1 MRKLAV
7 AVTAALALVAVLVLG
22 ASVAI
27 GMAGL
32 GVVAVVGDVHLLP
45 EGPAPGAGGRSVV
58 PVIAA
63 DAEARRGLP
72 RTDAYPH
79 DCAVAKCV
87 ALTFDDG
94 PGPYTAELLKTLKD
108 EKVRATFFV
117 LGEKVAE
124 NPDVLRATAEAGHQI
139 GNHTWDHRDLTRLDA
154 AAVRSELTRTSDLV
168 RQVAGVRPS
177 VMRPPYGSSDRKV
190 AKELEA
196 LGLPEVT
203 WTIDP
208 QDWRGLSRDAVAAK
222 VLKEVQPGEIVL
234 LHDIKRDSVRAVPR
248 IVAELKKRGYVF
260 ATVSELLAPA
270 VVTPGV
276 QYRGLL

>member
-1 MRKLAV
+1 MAMTV
-7 AVTAALALVAVLVLG
+7 ALALVAVLALG

-45 EGPAPGAGGRSVV
+45 EGPAPGVRNRPAV
-58 PVIAA
+58 PVVAA
-63 DAEARRGLP
+63 DAERRRGL
-72 RTDAYPH
+72 RADAYPN

-94 PGPYTAELLKTLKD
+94 PGPYTAQLLRSLARED
-108 EKVRATFFV
+108 VRATFFV
-117 LGEKVAE
+117 LGEKVE
-124 NPDVLRATAEAGHQI
+124 ELPEVLRATAAAGHQI
-139 GNHTWDHRDLTRLDA
+139 GNHTWDHRDLTGLDA
-154 AAVRSELTRTSDLV
+154 KGIRDELSRTSDLV
-168 RQVAGVRPS
+168 TRIAGVRPS
-177 VMRPPYGSSDRKV
+177 VMRPPYGASDGKV
-190 AKELEA
+190 AKELAA

-208 QDWRGLSRDAVAAK
+208 QDWRGMAHDAVAAK

-234 LHDIKRDSVRAVPR
+234 LHDIRKDSVEAVPQ
-248 IVAELKKRGYVF
+248 IVKELKKRGYVF
-260 ATVSELLAPA
+260 ATVSELLAPT

>member
-7 AVTAALALVAVLVLG
+7 ALMAALALVTVLAVGSGL
-22 ASVAI
+22 AI

-45 EGPAPGAGGRSVV
+45 EGPPPGVKGRPWV

-72 RTDAYPH
+72 VDAYPH

-94 PGPYTAELLKTLKD
+94 PGPYTAELLKTLAA

-124 NPDVLRATAEAGHQI
+124 HPDVLRATVAAGHQI
-139 GNHTWDHRDLTRLDA
+139 GNHTWDHRDLTGLDA
-154 AAVRSELTRTSDLV
+154 AGVRSQLTRTADLV
-168 RQVAGVRPS
+168 RKVAGVRPAL
-177 VMRPPYGSSDRKV
+177 MRPPYGASDRKV
-190 AKELEA
+190 AKELEG

-208 QDWRGLSRDAVAAK
+208 QDWRGMGRDAVAAK
-222 VLKEVQPGEIVL
+222 VLKQVQPGEIVL
-234 LHDIKRDSVRAVPR
+234 LHDIKRESVKAVPR
-248 IVAELKKRGYVF
+248 IVKELKKRGYVF
-260 ATVSELLAPA
+260 ATVSELLAPV